1 MEPRKGG
8 GIWLGRGR
16 GFLMNRYRREVFR
29 LPSALDDYKEQFS
42 RHTSKLS
49 NVPGSLMLGH
59 VARNTF
65 LRLGLK
71 D

>member
-1 MEPRKGG
+1 
-8 GIWLGRGR
+8 
-16 GFLMNRYRREVFR
+16 MNRYRREVFR